1 MTKSEERGMWNLV
14 LFDLPVGTKQQRRE
28 ATRFRK
34 LLLDLGWT
42 MEQYSVYVR
51 YIPTGMSVIPEVTQI
66 RRGLPS
72 QGKVQILGIS
82 DRQWSKA
89 IRFVDESDE
98 DPPEQP
104 DLLTPF

>member
-1 MTKSEERGMWNLV
+1 MAKDDERGMWNLV
-14 LFDLPVGTKQQRRE
+14 LFDLPVKTKKQRRE

-34 LLLDLGWT
+34 LLVDLGWT

-51 YIPTGMSVIPEVTQI
+51 YIPTGMSVIPEVKRI
-66 RRGLPS
+66 KEGLPA
-72 QGKVQILGIS
+72 QGRVQIIGVT

-89 IRFVDESDE
+89 LRFVDESDE

-104 DLLTPF
+104 DLLTLF